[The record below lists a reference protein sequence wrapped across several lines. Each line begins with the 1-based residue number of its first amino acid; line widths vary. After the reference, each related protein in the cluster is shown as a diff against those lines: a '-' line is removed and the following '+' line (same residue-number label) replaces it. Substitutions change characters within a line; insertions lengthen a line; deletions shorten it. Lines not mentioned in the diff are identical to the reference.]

1 MADLNLKLILSLY
14 DKVTTPLQRVMKSG
28 SDTSKVFQNT
38 QKALKALNGAQKDA
52 ESFEKL
58 KERLD
63 KQNEKL
69 GVSQERFK
77 ALQEAIQ
84 SVDSPTQ
91 KQIKDYSR
99 LTDQITKNESAVENS
114 KKALGSLKEQIEKAG
129 GSTEHLGK
137 FQEQLKEKTERTTKA
152 LEREA
157 DHLDKYHKRME
168 KLDKVRGMADK
179 FASVPAMITGAAAA
193 APVVGMAH
201 KAIEREDSIAEVKK
215 VAKMTTEQTNEI
227 TNRLKEMANNGPA
240 ALGELSETLAVFF
253 SQGIGV
259 NQHADGHADLDL
271 DKALHFT
278 DKSNKAGVALGMD
291 REGTASL
298 IGHMLA
304 NGYEEKQVD
313 LIMDQLSVLTNK
325 HGGHGEYNR
334 EIFSKNLPIAKNAHT
349 SLADLAALGTM
360 NDRAGLEADV
370 ASTGIQHLMAAMT
383 VGKGATKSQQKAF
396 KSTGHS
402 AQEWQQMMSK
412 NGGGDTFIKLFESLQ
427 KIPEIQRGTVLNGI
441 FGKEG
446 AASIATMAN
455 NVEEFKK
462 YRKDINDAN
471 MLKNDGVNNEY
482 LNRIMTTNAKLA
494 ELKNN
499 IDNLAADLGTEL
511 LPTIKSL
518 AESFGHVIQL
528 ISAFSAAHPKMA
540 KGIVTAATVIGPF
553 ILGLA
558 SMGFAIRTVTDATKG
573 TMKAFKFFQDL
584 KGFSFAEKIVSGIK
598 KIGGAFS
605 SVCSLFTANPI
616 ILAISL
622 IVIAI
627 AAVAYIIYR
636 NWDTIGPIFKK
647 TWQSISKYTGMA
659 VDFLKT
665 AWGGVTGF
673 FGKIWNY
680 ITRRFHQGLGG
691 IIALLADFSPI
702 GILYSIF
709 ANVANSLGYKLPK
722 TFSELGSNI
731 IHGLIDGLVSMGSAV
746 KDTISDLGN
755 NVIGWFKEK
764 LGIHSP
770 SLVFHGLGGFIIEGL
785 NNGISD
791 NADHPV
797 NRIKSLAEQVT
808 AAFQPNLAFAG
819 GQPEFVGSAFGS
831 KSGGAVIN
839 NRSHSEAPVYFTVH
853 GAPHQSEEELAMRI
867 LQLFKKAKKQDEV
880 DARLNKRASYSDHS
894 DWND

>member
-38 QKALKALNGAQKDA
+38 QKALKALDSAQKDA
-52 ESFEKL
+52 NSFEKL

-63 KQNEKL
+63 NQNEKL

-77 ALQEAIQ
+77 ALKEAIEA
-84 SVDSPTQ
+84 VDSPTQ
-91 KQIKDYSR
+91 KQLKDYDR
-99 LTDQITKNESAVENS
+99 LTQQITKNESAVENS

-137 FQEQLKEKTERTTKA
+137 FQEQLKEKTEKTTKA

-157 DHLDKYHKRME
+157 EHLDKYHKRME

-179 FASVPAMITGAAAA
+179 VASAPTMIAGAAAA
-193 APVVGMAH
+193 APVIGMAH

-240 ALGELSETLAVFF
+240 SLAELSETLAVFF
-253 SQGIGV
+253 SQGVGV
-259 NQHADGHADLDL
+259 SQHADGHADLDL
-271 DKALHFT
+271 NKALHFT

-383 VGKGATKSQQKAF
+383 VGKGATKSQQQAF
-396 KSTGHS
+396 KSTGHT

-427 KIPEIQRGTVLNGI
+427 KIPEIQRGTVLSGI

-518 AESFGHVIQL
+518 AESFGHLIQQV
-528 ISAFSAAHPKMA
+528 SAFSAAYPKIV
-540 KGIVTAATVIGPF
+540 KSIVTAATVIGPF
-553 ILGLA
+553 IIALA

-573 TMKAFKFFQDL
+573 TMKAFEFFRDL
-584 KGFSFAEKIVSGIK
+584 KEFKFAEKIISGIE
-598 KIGGAFS
+598 KIGGAFK
-605 SVCSLFTANPI
+605 SVFALLAANPI
-616 ILAISL
+616 I
-622 IVIAI
+622 IAI
-627 AAVAYIIYR
+627 AVIAGLAYLIYR
-636 NWDTIGPIFKK
+636 NWDTIGPIFKRV
-647 TWQSISKYTGMA
+647 WQSISKYMGMA
-659 VDFLKT
+659 VDFLKK
-665 AWGGVTGF
+665 AWSGVTGF
-673 FGKIWNY
+673 FGRIWNY

-691 IIALLADFSPI
+691 IIALLADFSPL

-709 ANVANSLGYKLPK
+709 AKVANSLGFKLPA

-731 IHGLIDGLVSMGSAV
+731 IHGLINGLTSMGSAV
-746 KDTISDLGN
+746 KDTISGIGS

-770 SLVFHGLGGFIIEGL
+770 SLVFHGLGGFIVEGL

-808 AAFQPNLAFAG
+808 SAFQPNLALAG
-819 GQPEFVGSAFGS
+819 AGQPEFVGSAFGR
-831 KSGGAVIN
+831 KSGGAVVS
-839 NRSHSEAPVYFTVH
+839 NRSHSEAPVYITVH
-853 GAPHQSEEELAMRI
+853 AAPNHSEEKIAMTVQR
-867 LQLFKKAKKQDEV
+867 LLMQERKQAAIN
-880 DARLNKRASYSDHS
+880 ARLSARASYSDHS
-894 DWND
+894 DWNY

>member
-38 QKALKALNGAQKDA
+38 QKALKALEGAQKDA

-77 ALQEAIQ
+77 ALQEAIAA
-84 SVDSPTQ
+84 VDNPTQ
-91 KQIKDYSR
+91 KQIADFGR
-99 LTDQITKNESAVENS
+99 LTQQITKNEGAVENS
-114 KKALGSLKEQIEKAG
+114 KKALSSLKEQIEKAG

-137 FQEQLKEKTERTTKA
+137 FQEQLKEKTEKTTKA

-157 DHLDKYHKRME
+157 EHLDKYHKRME
-168 KLDKVRGMADK
+168 KLDKVRNIADK
-179 FASVPAMITGAAAA
+179 FASVPTMITGAAAA

-215 VAKMTTEQTNEI
+215 VAKMTTEQVNEI

-240 ALGELSETLAVFF
+240 SLAELSETLAVFF

-259 NQHADGHADLDL
+259 SQRADGHADLDL
-271 DKALHFT
+271 NKALHFT
-278 DKSNKAGVALGMD
+278 DKANKAGVALGMD

-304 NGYEEKQVD
+304 NGYQEKDVD
-313 LIMDQLSVLTNK
+313 LTMDQLSVLSNK

-383 VGKGATKSQQKAF
+383 VGKGATKSQQQAF
-396 KSTGHS
+396 KSTGHT
-402 AQEWQQMMSK
+402 AEEWQQMMSK
-412 NGGGDTFIKLFESLQ
+412 NGGGDTFIKLFESLK
-427 KIPEIQRGTVLNGI
+427 KIPEIQRGTVLSGI

-455 NVEEFKK
+455 NVEEYKQ

-499 IDNLAADLGTEL
+499 LDNLAADLGTEL

-518 AESFGHVIQL
+518 AESFGHVIQQ
-528 ISAFSAAHPKMA
+528 ISAFSAAHPKIA

-553 ILGLA
+553 IIGLA

-573 TMKAFKFFQDL
+573 TMKAFEFFRDL
-584 KGFSFAEKIVSGIK
+584 KEFKFAEKIVSSIE
-598 KIGGAFS
+598 KIGGAFKL
-605 SVCSLFTANPI
+605 VFALLAANPI
-616 ILAISL
+616 IIIIA
-622 IVIAI
+622 VIAGL
-627 AAVAYIIYR
+627 AYLIYR

-647 TWQSISKYTGMA
+647 TWQIISKYMGMA
-659 VDFLKT
+659 VDFLKKV
-665 AWGGVTGF
+665 WGGVTGF
-673 FGKIWNY
+673 FGKIWDY
-680 ITRRFHQGLGG
+680 ISRRFHQGLSG
-691 IIALLADFSPI
+691 IIALLADFSPL
-702 GILYSIF
+702 GILYSVF
-709 ANVANSLGYKLPK
+709 ASAANSLGFKLPK
-722 TFSELGSNI
+722 TFSELGSNT
-731 IHGLIDGLVSMGSAV
+731 IHGLIDGILSMDSAIE
-746 KDTISDLGN
+746 DTISSLGS

-770 SLVFHGLGGFIIEGL
+770 SLVFHGLGGFIVEGL

-797 NRIKSLAEQVT
+797 NRIKSLAEQMT
-808 AAFQPNLAFAG
+808 GAFQPDFALA
-819 GQPEFVGSAFGS
+819 GQPEFVGSAFGGRS
-831 KSGGAVIN
+831 SGSVIN
-839 NRSHSEAPVYFTVH
+839 NRHSAAPVHITVHAAPNHSEEKIAMTV
-853 GAPHQSEEELAMRI
+853 QRLLMQE
-867 LQLFKKAKKQDEV
+867 KKQAAIN
-880 DARLNKRASYSDHS
+880 ARLSARASYSDHS
-894 DWND
+894 DWSY